1 MQTIVR
7 KAVILLYHWIVWFN
21 WILTA
26 RKLSFRFFL
35 PLDLLSL
42 PPFHTYFQASSLCTL
57 SPKQHLAWKN
67 PYYSHQPERRKIS
80 MLNNQWWLLLP
91 SLSYGFRKKTKKTG
105 QHHICLFTLLWGVTS
120 RVWAT
125 ADALNGQRFPAIPS
139 SKRQRREKFN
149 TKEKICRRI
158 LFYLRWPKASDTV
171 SRILWMTERHCCL
184 SHSCCKRMEV
194 SGGCRFSGFCHRK
207 KKKTTKPVPHHC
219 SLQARLENL
228 NVFQQWEQN
237 TWRKHTQSF
246 QTSYTIY
253 FGGNQ

>member
-1 MQTIVR
+1 MGSVR
-7 KAVILLYHWIVWFN
+7 K
-21 WILTA
+21 
-26 RKLSFRFFL
+26 
-35 PLDLLSL
+35 
-42 PPFHTYFQASSLCTL
+42 Q
-57 SPKQHLAWKN
+57 
-67 PYYSHQPERRKIS
+67 
-80 MLNNQWWLLLP
+80 
-91 SLSYGFRKKTKKTG
+91 KKTG

-125 ADALNGQRFPAIPS
+125 ADALNGQRFPGIPS

-184 SHSCCKRMEV
+184 SHSCCKRTEV

-207 KKKTTKPVPHHC
+207 KKKKTTKPVPHHC
-219 SLQARLENL
+219 SLQGRLENL